1 MEMSQNRFIF
11 WKYNE
16 TGVTYYQFSYYVTN
30 RAGRLMKIPV
40 FGTRSYVGLISMY
53 VNSPESQIYIKDL
66 P

>member
-1 MEMSQNRFIF
+1 
-11 WKYNE
+11 
-16 TGVTYYQFSYYVTN
+16 
-30 RAGRLMKIPV
+30 MKFPV